1 MGFSG
6 GGSNVLKPH
15 THDGSISQDGGAL
28 DMNGVTQGSLTAG
41 DVIYSDGS
49 NLQRLAIGAA
59 NQVLEVNGGATAPQW
74 VTTTPGGVTLNNILV
89 ETTSQFSSSSSS
101 FVDVTDMDWTA
112 SAVSGRGFAVCDSYI
127 QMNGGG
133 GTGYWRWTASVDGD
147 QATQRTNSSSSL
159 GKINLNLPF
168 VTSSLSSQV
177 CKVQGKNDGGNTWY
191 FAVDSEG
198 VSRIQ
203 VLEIS

>member
-1 MGFSG
+1 MGFNG
-6 GGSNVLKPH
+6 GGSGSLPAHEH
-15 THDGSISQDGGAL
+15 TTIPNDGGPL
-28 DMNGVTQGSLTAG
+28 DLNNVTVGSLNAG
-41 DVIYSDGS
+41 SVVYSDGAA
-49 NLQRLAIGAA
+49 LQELTI
-59 NQVLEVNGGATAPQW
+59 GGANTVLQSSGAVPQW
-74 VTTTPGGVTLNNILV
+74 ATAGSVTLNNILV

-101 FVDVTDMDWTA
+101 FVDVTDMEWQA

-133 GTGYWRWTASVDGD
+133 GSGYWRWTASGDGD
-147 QATQRTNSSSSL
+147 QTTQRTNSSSSL